1 MYALTSKFNLKK
13 TFPNK
18 VSIWKLRTNSPMR
31 KTFISKDISFKDF
44 LDLIKLASETS
55 KPLYPYIRAILSSRD
70 YYTIRPQ
77 LWDDF
82 KTRFLELMNERL
94 NTESIRVKKLLDP
107 KISENIYIKILLNLS
122 LCISEDGYFRLKDT
136 LLNL

>member
-31 KTFISKDISFKDF
+31 KTFISKDINFNDF

-70 YYTIRPQ
+70 NYTIRPQ
-77 LWDDF
+77 LWDNF

-107 KISENIYIKILLNLS
+107 KISENIYITILLNLS